1 MTQPPTGVPG
11 TAPAVLTNEKLLH
24 RLSHPT
30 VHDAPKR
37 RKNPPDPNR
46 SRPQRPKTRR
56 KKGRRR

>member
-30 VHDAPKR
+30 VHAPKR